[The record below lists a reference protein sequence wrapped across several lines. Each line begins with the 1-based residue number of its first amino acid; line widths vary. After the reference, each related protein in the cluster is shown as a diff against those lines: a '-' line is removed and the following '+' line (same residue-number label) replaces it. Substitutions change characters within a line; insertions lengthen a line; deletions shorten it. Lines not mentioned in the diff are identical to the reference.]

1 LNLWPLLLKAA
12 TDSKEGGLAP
22 ARLFMFKIGFGSDI
36 HRLIPGRPLI
46 LGGVRIESDLGAE
59 GHSDADALTHAITD
73 AILGALALG
82 DIGTHFP
89 PSDERWRNAES
100 FVFLRFAV
108 GEMKQHGY
116 EIANVDS
123 TVHLEKPRLRPH
135 IDEIRQGLADALEV
149 ETNRVSVK
157 AKTGEGV
164 DAVGERRAVKAEAI
178 VLLQKP

>member
-1 LNLWPLLLKAA
+1 
-12 TDSKEGGLAP
+12 
-22 ARLFMFKIGFGSDI
+22 MFRIGFGSDI
-36 HRLIPGRPLI
+36 HRLVLDRPLI
-46 LGGVRIESDLGAE
+46 LGGVRIDSDLGAD

-89 PSDERWRNAES
+89 PGDERWRNAES

-116 EIANVDS
+116 EVANVDS
-123 TVHLEKPRLRPH
+123 TVHLEIPKLRPY
-135 IDEIRQGLADALEV
+135 IDGIRKGLADALEV
-149 ETNRVSVK
+149 ETNRISVK

-164 DAVGERRAVKAEAI
+164 DAVGELRAVKAEAI
-178 VLLQKP
+178 VLLQSSESQL

>member
-1 LNLWPLLLKAA
+1 
-12 TDSKEGGLAP
+12 
-22 ARLFMFKIGFGSDI
+22 MFRIGFGSDI
-36 HRLIPGRPLI
+36 HRLAPGQPLI
-46 LGGVRIESDLGAE
+46 LGGVEVESDLGAE

-73 AILGALALG
+73 AILGAIALG

-116 EIANVDS
+116 QIANLDS
-123 TVHLEKPRLRPH
+123 TVHLEKPKLRPH
-135 IDEIRQGLADALEV
+135 IDEIRKGLADALEV

-178 VLLQKP
+178 VLLQKL

>member
-1 LNLWPLLLKAA
+1 
-12 TDSKEGGLAP
+12 
-22 ARLFMFKIGFGSDI
+22 MFRIGFGSDI
-36 HRLIPGRPLI
+36 HRLTPDRPLI
-46 LGGVRIESDLGAE
+46 LGGVRIDSDLGAE
-59 GHSDADALTHAITD
+59 GHSDADALSHAVTD

-116 EIANVDS
+116 KIANVDS
-123 TVHLEKPRLRPH
+123 TVHLEKPKLRPYV
-135 IDEIRQGLADALEV
+135 DEIRKGLADALEV
-149 ETNRVSVK
+149 STDQVSVK

-164 DAVGERRAVKAEAI
+164 GAIGERRAIEAEAV
-178 VLLQKP
+178 VLLQKVGQTF

>member
-1 LNLWPLLLKAA
+1 
-12 TDSKEGGLAP
+12 
-22 ARLFMFKIGFGSDI
+22 MFRIGFGSDI
-36 HRLIPGRPLI
+36 HRLVPGRPLI
-46 LGGVRIESDLGAE
+46 LGGVRVESDLGAD

-89 PSDERWRNAES
+89 PSDERWRHAES

-123 TVHLEKPRLRPH
+123 TVHLESPKLRPY
-135 IDEIRQGLADALEV
+135 IDEIRKGLADALEA

-157 AKTGEGV
+157 AKTSEGV
-164 DAVGERRAVKAEAI
+164 DAVGERRAVRAEAI
-178 VLLQKP
+178 VCLEFKL

>member
-1 LNLWPLLLKAA
+1 ML
-12 TDSKEGGLAP
+12 
-22 ARLFMFKIGFGSDI
+22 IGFGSDI
-36 HRLIPGRPLI
+36 HRLVPDRPFI

-73 AILGALALG
+73 AVLGALALG

-116 EIANVDS
+116 AIGNVDS
-123 TVHLEKPRLRPH
+123 TVHLESPKLRPY
-135 IDEIRQGLADALEV
+135 IDEIRKGLADALEV
-149 ETNRVSVK
+149 ETNRISVK

-164 DAVGERRAVKAEAI
+164 DAVGERRAIRAEAI
-178 VLLQKP
+178 VLLQKPSR

>member
-1 LNLWPLLLKAA
+1 MQ
-12 TDSKEGGLAP
+12 
-22 ARLFMFKIGFGSDI
+22 RIGFGSDI
-36 HRLIPGRPLI
+36 HRLVPGRPLI
-46 LGGVRIESDLGAE
+46 LGGVSIESDLGAE

-89 PSDERWRNAES
+89 NSDERWRNAES

-123 TVHLEKPRLRPH
+123 TLHLESPKLRPY
-135 IDEIRQGLADALEV
+135 IDEIRKGIADAIEV
-149 ETNRVSVK
+149 ETNCVSVK

-164 DAVGERRAVKAEAI
+164 DAVGERRAVRAEAV
-178 VLLQKP
+178 VLIQKVE